1 MAKKRSCRRTENE
14 NILHDR
20 AVKLRKMTDEQLITF
35 IDNQVESARNDKK
48 NKTRFNINSVIEKIG
63 KIKGIGATKLDH
75 MERDTDNS
83 ILHILLNQHSQIT
96 KECCAMGQVL
106 CLRRSIQIMNE
117 LNRTESLIRSG
128 RT

>member
-48 NKTRFNINSVIEKIG
+48 NKISFNINSVIEKIG
-63 KIKGIGATKLDH
+63 KIKGIGATKL
-75 MERDTDNS
+75 E
-83 ILHILLNQHSQIT
+83 
-96 KECCAMGQVL
+96 
-106 CLRRSIQIMNE
+106 
-117 LNRTESLIRSG
+117 LIRVVLETEVNAND
-128 RT
+128 RC

>member
-48 NKTRFNINSVIEKIG
+48 NKRNRGDKVGADKSSVGDRG
-63 KIKGIGATKLDH
+63 KCK
-75 MERDTDNS
+75 
-83 ILHILLNQHSQIT
+83 
-96 KECCAMGQVL
+96 
-106 CLRRSIQIMNE
+106 
-117 LNRTESLIRSG
+117 
-128 RT
+128 

>member
-63 KIKGIGATKLDH
+63 KIKGIGATKL
-75 MERDTDNS
+75 E
-83 ILHILLNQHSQIT
+83 QIRV
-96 KECCAMGQVL
+96 VL
-106 CLRRSIQIMNE
+106 E
-117 LNRTESLIRSG
+117 TEVNANDRC
-128 RT
+128 